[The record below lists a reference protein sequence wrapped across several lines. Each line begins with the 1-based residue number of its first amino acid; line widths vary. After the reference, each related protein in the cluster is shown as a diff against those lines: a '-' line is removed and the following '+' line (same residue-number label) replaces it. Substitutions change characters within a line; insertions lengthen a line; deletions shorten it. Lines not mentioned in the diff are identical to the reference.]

1 MARGKRKV
9 TERDYEKLISST
21 KECIEK
27 LETKSVEIREEL
39 KSKKDELKKLE
50 RDFENYK
57 IQKAEEEKQ
66 QQTQELAKLLMES
79 GLTLDEIK
87 EKLVKNTKKRTDRT
101 ENDKS
106 VEKTEEQKET
116 AQIQRIYKSLETG
129 SYFYVENY
137 GIKGD

>member
-9 TERDYEKLISST
+9 AERDYEKLISST

-50 RDFENYK
+50 RDFESYK
-57 IQKAEEEKQ
+57 IQKAEEEKCQ
-66 QQTQELAKLLMES
+66 QAQELAKLLMES

-87 EKLVKNTKKRTDRT
+87 EKLVKNTKKKTEKT
-101 ENDKS
+101 ENVKS
-106 VEKTEEQKET
+106 VEKTDEQKET
-116 AQIQRIYKSLETG
+116 A
-129 SYFYVENY
+129 
-137 GIKGD
+137 

>member
-1 MARGKRKV
+1 MAIGKRKV
-9 TERDYEKLISST
+9 AERDYEKLISST

-79 GLTLDEIK
+79 GLSLDEIK
-87 EKLVKNTKKRTDRT
+87 EKLVKNTKKKT
-101 ENDKS
+101 EKAENVKS
-106 VEKTEEQKET
+106 VEKTDEQKET
-116 AQIQRIYKSLETG
+116 A
-129 SYFYVENY
+129 
-137 GIKGD
+137 